1 MCNVWYTSKNTV
13 RKNTLHRYT
22 WRPVVHVTVQRHQQ
36 IGNLRVLPTD
46 QPTYQ
51 LIGVGAEMVPHLKMY
66 IVVDNLY
73 IAPKNFTMEKK
84 IQTWSMFL
92 LLLLLLDP
100 VSVKATRVTC
110 VVVRLLPDMSVGEP
124 DHLSRNGFPAWLNEW
139 TPQFHNPQAP
149 SSPNSIKRWTSKA
162 NSVAQHYVHPFHV
175 NSMKMHICT
184 WSSPPLTWLGA
195 PSASH
200 PPKPFGSVR
209 LNIYPFA
216 SPHVHCRKAETYI
229 SPHVQ

>member
-1 MCNVWYTSKNTV
+1 
-13 RKNTLHRYT
+13 
-22 WRPVVHVTVQRHQQ
+22 
-36 IGNLRVLPTD
+36 
-46 QPTYQ
+46 
-51 LIGVGAEMVPHLKMY
+51 
-66 IVVDNLY
+66 
-73 IAPKNFTMEKK
+73 
-84 IQTWSMFL
+84 MFL

-110 VVVRLLPDMSVGEP
+110 VVVRFPDMSVGEP
-124 DHLSRNGFPAWLNEW
+124 DYLSRNGFPAWLNEW

-229 SPHVQ
+229 SPHVQYPTIILAHPLPMYSFMFAHFIGEKTIFNPVHGSAHSDHVHTSIFTSWSGTTLFYGE